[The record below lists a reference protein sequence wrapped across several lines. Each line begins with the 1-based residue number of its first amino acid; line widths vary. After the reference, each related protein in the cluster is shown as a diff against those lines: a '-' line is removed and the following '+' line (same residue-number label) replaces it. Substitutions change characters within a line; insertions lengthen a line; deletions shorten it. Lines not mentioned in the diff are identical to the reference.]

1 MEIYIVREG
10 GKRDGEKR
18 ERERERERER
28 GGGGGGEGGSILLL
42 DQNGLLIHLRG

>member
-18 ERERERERER
+18 ERRERERER
-28 GGGGGGEGGSILLL
+28 DRERGGGGRE
-42 DQNGLLIHLRG
+42 DPYYY